1 MDSPAGGGDCAMTAS
16 DGWIP
21 AEGSPAG
28 ILEQFPRPLEALVAG
43 EIPGVVLRGPSIPI
57 TAPAS

>member
-1 MDSPAGGGDCAMTAS
+1 MTAS

-21 AEGSPAG
+21 AEGSPEG

-43 EIPGVVLRGPSIPI
+43 RFPAWSCAGPSIPI